1 MGRMNKILEDAE
13 TPMTDREFLGF
24 VKAMTSE
31 LVDIAGERRM
41 LSLLPGLRATM
52 VASVSIL
59 AKVDAAKVRAKAK
72 VSDTS
77 G

>member
-1 MGRMNKILEDAE
+1 MKKILEDAE

-41 LSLLPGLRATM
+41 LSLLPGLRAAM

-59 AKVDAAKVRAKAK
+59 AKVNTAKVGEKAK